1 MATKRKIDDSFI
13 HIEALKKA
21 SLAIEDLL
29 FAIQRIR
36 PDQLKDAIGT
46 LNSFVIDSKT
56 HSNSAV
62 AKTYQSPDPNK
73 RFLIGT
79 LPRLLLDRDLFPSNE
94 DITDFA
100 EVALRLEMTR
110 TEKRARH
117 EIIGK
122 IVCETDTLDEKQ
134 LTDLVKA
141 LELIVG
147 NKDRLAIMIE
157 KKKSGT
163 FSWNETLQ
171 ELLRTQI

>member
-1 MATKRKIDDSFI
+1 MATKREAGDTASKIDS
-13 HIEALKKA
+13 LKKA
-21 SLAIEDLL
+21 SLAIEDLM
-29 FAIQRIR
+29 FAIQKVR
-36 PDQLKDAIGT
+36 PDQLKDAISA
-46 LNSFVIDSKT
+46 LNWVVMDSKS
-56 HSNSAV
+56 HSQSAV
-62 AKTYQSPDPNK
+62 AKTYQSTDPNK

-122 IVCETDTLDEKQ
+122 IVCETDNLDERQ
-134 LTDLVKA
+134 LTDLVRA

-147 NKDRLAIMIE
+147 NKDRLATMIE
-157 KKKSGT
+157 RKKLGT

-171 ELLRTQI
+171 ELLRT

>member
-1 MATKRKIDDSFI
+1 MATKRETGDALMS
-13 HIEALKKA
+13 IESLKKA

-29 FAIQRIR
+29 FAIQRVR
-36 PDQLKDAIGT
+36 PDQLKEAISA
-46 LNSFVIDSKT
+46 LNLLVMDSKS
-56 HSNSAV
+56 HANSAV
-62 AKTYQSPDPNK
+62 AKTYQSADPNK

-110 TEKRARH
+110 TEKRSRH

-122 IVCETDTLDEKQ
+122 IVCETDTLDERQ
-134 LTDLVKA
+134 LTDLVRA

-171 ELLRTQI
+171 ELLRP

>member
-1 MATKRKIDDSFI
+1 MATKRDAGDAISKLDS
-13 HIEALKKA
+13 LKKA
-21 SLAIEDLL
+21 SLVIEDLM
-29 FAIQRIR
+29 FAMQKIR
-36 PDQLKDAIGT
+36 PEQLKDAISA
-46 LNSFVIDSKT
+46 LNWVVMDSMS
-56 HSNSAV
+56 HGQSAV
-62 AKTYQSPDPNK
+62 AKTYQSTDPNK

-122 IVCETDTLDEKQ
+122 IVCETDNLDERQ
-134 LTDLVKA
+134 LTDLVRA

-147 NKDRLAIMIE
+147 NKDRLATMIE
-157 KKKSGT
+157 RKKSGT

-171 ELLRTQI
+171 ELLKTQ